1 MKLRLQITK
10 ESGIRFI
17 SHLEYQATLEKA
29 IRRAKLPVAYSQGY
43 NPHMK
48 FSLASAL
55 GVGITSD
62 CEFVEIELAEDIEL
76 KPAMA
81 QLSKALPM
89 GIHIKNGDMVE
100 KKAPKLMASA
110 AGAEYLVLV
119 PCQGNPLDGIHSFNV
134 AEEVIFAKPIPKGR
148 GKTKEIDVKKFIPV
162 VAGKYENNLLELKF
176 SCKITL
182 TGSMKASELLLVLRD
197 QFQVHLVYEAADIRR
212 IALYGLNDLGHKR
225 PLLNTQQ

>member
-10 ESGIRFI
+10 EPGIRFI

-62 CEFVEIELAEDIEL
+62 CEFIEIELAADIEL
-76 KPAMA
+76 EEAIAKLK
-81 QLSKALPM
+81 QALPV
-89 GIHIKNGDMVE
+89 GIHIKQGDLVE
-100 KKAPKLMASA
+100 KQEPKLMASA
-110 AGAEYLVLV
+110 AGAEYVVKV
-119 PCQGNPLDGIHSFNV
+119 PCESDPSDGLHGFNT
-134 AEEVIFAKPIPKGR
+134 ASEVIFAKPIPKGH

-162 VAGKYENNLLELKF
+162 VAGKYENNVLTLKF

-182 TGSMKASELLLVLRD
+182 TGSMKAAELLKVLKD
-197 QFQVHLVYEAADIRR
+197 QFQVKITYEAADIRR
-212 IALYGLNDLGHKR
+212 TALYGLNEQGHKR
-225 PLLNTQQ
+225 PLLNQTK